1 MLSNRPP
8 PVRRPDDLPD
18 LPKTSPMTRK
28 DPTARKKPSTPL
40 RMTLMLIAV
49 AIIIGGV
56 FVAKAVMG
64 NLLNGFFDNM
74 PQPASTVTDW
84 TAKEEEWVDAQ
95 QAVGTFVAI
104 NGTDVTTE
112 AGGVVRSLSI
122 DVGRPVK
129 AGTVLAQLNTANEL
143 AVLKSLE
150 ASAKLAAVQRDR
162 WQALARDK
170 LVSQAEAEERATV
183 AATSLAQVEAQRALI
198 AQKTIRAPFDGVLGI
213 RQVNLGQFINPG
225 DPIVSLQALDPIYLD
240 FTLPERQVGQVL
252 PGTVIRATVDALPG
266 QVFEGKVTAVEPQV
280 DAATRNFKVQA
291 TLDNPEYNLRPGAF
305 AHVGFD
311 TGDSRKVVV
320 VPQTAIS
327 FNPYGNA
334 VYVIQEV
341 QRAEGEKDMQGK
353 PLTGKKL
360 VVRQRF
366 VKTGA
371 TRGDL
376 IAVTEGLKPGER
388 VATSGLL
395 KLRNDAEVVVN
406 NKVQPVSE
414 AQPKP
419 ENR

>member
-1 MLSNRPP
+1 MSKPSPKRPP
-8 PVRRPDDLPD
+8 N
-18 LPKTSPMTRK
+18 
-28 DPTARKKPSTPL
+28 PTL
-40 RMTLMLIAV
+40 RWVLMLAGVIV
-49 AIIIGGV
+49 VFGGV
-56 FVAKAVMG
+56 FAIKAFFAKQTD
-64 NLLNGFFDNM
+64 NFFDNM
-74 PQPASTVTDW
+74 PQPAVAVSSAV
-84 TAKEEEWVDAQ
+84 AKVQRWSDDGE
-95 QAVGTFVAI
+95 AVGTFVAV

-112 AGGVVRSLSI
+112 AGGVVRSI
-122 DVGRPVK
+122 AFEAGQPVA
-129 AGTVLAQLNTANEL
+129 AGTVLLRLNTANEQATL
-143 AVLKSLE
+143 DALE
-150 ASAKLAAVQRDR
+150 ASARLARVQANR
-162 WQALARDK
+162 WQQLGKEK
-170 LVSQAEAEERATV
+170 LVSLDDVQSRVTA
-183 AATSLAQVEAQRALI
+183 AATAQAQVDAQRALI